1 MKELKP
7 LDYELLFELMKNSR
21 RSDRTLVKVLKSSQP
36 TITRKRAKLEKELI
50 EGYNAVPR

>member
-7 LDYELLFELMKNSR
+7 LDYELLFELMKNSC

-50 EGYNAVPR
+50 EGYTAVPR